1 MDKNNNIAK
10 DFGNWTVPTKWEEI
24 TLKQFSDIK
33 RYLNDNG
40 IGKFDVRTVLHIL
53 CNKTED
59 EVNALPVDFA
69 EALLRNLTFM
79 QNEPKVAD
87 PTNKITISG
96 DTYIINVQEKLK
108 LGEYVACDSAMKADK
123 YDYPSILAILCR
135 KENEPFDSYFQ
146 NEVYDERKKMFESL
160 PMTEGMRLIAFFL
173 QCWIISEKSILK
185 SLKGEVKESLNH
197 IAQII
202 ENSTEIGAGKKLYMS
217 WRMKKL
223 KKLLK

>member
-1 MDKNNNIAK
+1 MEKNKNIAK
-10 DFGNWTVPTKWEEI
+10 DFGNWTVPTSWQQV
-24 TLKQFSDIK
+24 TLRQFCDVK
-33 RYLNDNG
+33 RFMSENG
-40 IGKFDVRTVLHIL
+40 IEQFNVKAMLHIL
-53 CNKTED
+53 CSKTED
-59 EVNALPVDFA
+59 EVNELPVDFA
-69 EALLRNLTFM
+69 EALLTNLSFM
-79 QNEPKVAD
+79 QEEPEQKD

-96 DTYIINVQEKLK
+96 ETYMINVQDKLK

-135 KENEPFDSYFQ
+135 KENEKFDSYFQ
-146 NEVYDERKKMFESL
+146 NEVFDERKKMFDNL
-160 PMTEGMRLIAFFL
+160 PMMEGMRLIAFFL
-173 QCWIISEKSILK
+173 QCWIVSEKSILK